1 MQGVCALGGRR
12 WQGTEAGYSGAMSS
26 SAHGRVLEAVE
37 GTCVLE
43 GPLWGWNGTDHCGK
57 LLSNREPFSA
67 TCHPQAFG
75 RLCPLP
81 GNLFIP
87 CSLNGCASPVFLAS
101 ASLAPLTPGRLATSP
116 GFPPTPEPPPSF
128 DPSVACASLPRY

>member
-1 MQGVCALGGRR
+1 MIPPTGNIVYAFKIKLLLRPNILMSGLRSPPSTPTLAPKLGKLPSLPWEPWQGVCALGGRR

-43 GPLWGWNGTDHCGK
+43 GPLRGRNGTDHCGK
-57 LLSNREPFSA
+57 LLRNREPFSA

-75 RLCPLP
+75 WLCPLP
-81 GNLFIP
+81 GNRFIP
-87 CSLNGCASPVFLAS
+87 
-101 ASLAPLTPGRLATSP
+101 
-116 GFPPTPEPPPSF
+116 
-128 DPSVACASLPRY
+128 